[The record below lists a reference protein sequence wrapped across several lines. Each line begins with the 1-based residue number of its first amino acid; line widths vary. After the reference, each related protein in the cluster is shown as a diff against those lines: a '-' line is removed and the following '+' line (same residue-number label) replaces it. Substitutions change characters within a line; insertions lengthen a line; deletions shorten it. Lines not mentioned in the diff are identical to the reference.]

1 MDLLQIANCID
12 HTLLKPGATSEM
24 INALCSSAIEHN
36 FHSVC
41 INPSR
46 VQQANEYLSSS
57 KVKVCSVIGFPLG
70 ATSTMSKLEELEFC
84 IINGA
89 TEIDM
94 VINIGYFKDGNLG
107 YVSNEISKIVE
118 NAPGNIIKAIIET
131 ALLNNDEIIKISKL
145 VEDSGAHFIKT
156 STGYSKPGA
165 TTKIISLI
173 RNSVNSEMGIKASG
187 GINSLK
193 QVEELILAGANR
205 IGTSSGINIMNEL
218 PLN

>member
-1 MDLLQIANCID
+1 MDSLQIANCID

-46 VQQANEYLSSS
+46 VQQATEHLSSS
-57 KVKVCSVIGFPLG
+57 KVKICSVIGFPLG
-70 ATSTMSKLEELEFC
+70 ATSTVSKLQELEFC
-84 IINGA
+84 ILNGA
-89 TEIDM
+89 REIDM
-94 VINIGYFKDGNLG
+94 VINIGYFIDGKLG
-107 YVSNEISKIVE
+107 YVSDEISKVVT
-118 NAPGNIIKAIIET
+118 NAPGIIIKAIIET
-131 ALLNNDEIIKISKL
+131 ALLNNDEIIKASQL
-145 VEDSGAHFIKT
+145 VEESGVHFVKT

-165 TTKIISLI
+165 TTKIINLI

-187 GINSLK
+187 EINSLK
-193 QVEELILAGANR
+193 QVKELLLAGANR

-218 PLN
+218 S

>member
-1 MDLLQIANCID
+1 MDSLQIANCID
-12 HTLLKPGATSEM
+12 HTLLKAGTTGEM
-24 INALCSSAIEHN
+24 ISALCSSAIKHN

-46 VQQANEYLSSS
+46 VQEATKYLSSS

-70 ATSTMSKLEELEFC
+70 ATSTISKLQELEFC
-84 IINGA
+84 ILNGA

-94 VINIGYFKDGNLG
+94 VINIGYFKDGKFG
-107 YVSNEISKIVE
+107 YVSNEISKIVK

-131 ALLNNDEIIKISKL
+131 ALLNNDEIIKASKL
-145 VEDSGAHFIKT
+145 VEDSGAHFVKT

-165 TTKIISLI
+165 TTQIINLI
-173 RNSVNSEMGIKASG
+173 RNSVNFEMGIKASG

-193 QVEELILAGANR
+193 QVKELLLAGANR

-218 PLN
+218 PRN

>member
-1 MDLLQIANCID
+1 MDSLHIANCID
-12 HTLLKPGATSEM
+12 HTLLKAGTTSEM
-24 INALCSSAIEHN
+24 INALCSSAIKHN

-46 VQQANEYLSSS
+46 VQEATKYLSSS

-70 ATSTMSKLEELEFC
+70 ATSTISKLQELEFC
-84 IINGA
+84 ILNGA

-94 VINIGYFKDGNLG
+94 VINIGYFKDGKLG

-118 NAPGNIIKAIIET
+118 NASGNIIKAIIET
-131 ALLNNDEIIKISKL
+131 DLLNNDEIINISKL
-145 VEDSGAHFIKT
+145 VEDSGAHFVKT
-156 STGYSKPGA
+156 CTGYSKPGA
-165 TTKIISLI
+165 TTDIINLI
-173 RNSVNSEMGIKASG
+173 RNSVKSEMGIKASG

-193 QVEELILAGANR
+193 QVKELILAGANR